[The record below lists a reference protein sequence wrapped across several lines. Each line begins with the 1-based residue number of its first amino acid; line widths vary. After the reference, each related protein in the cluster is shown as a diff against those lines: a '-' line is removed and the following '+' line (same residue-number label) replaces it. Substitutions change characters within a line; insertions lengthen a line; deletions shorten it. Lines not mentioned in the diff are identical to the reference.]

1 MRGAVH
7 WGEVLYQQGGYV
19 GGALNIAS
27 RVATQA
33 TPHQILI
40 TAAARTEIGALSQ
53 VTFTPLAA
61 RPLKGL
67 TEDLELFEVRSEHR
81 RSGERVRDPICG
93 MEMAPTD
100 VAARLVVKGREVA
113 FCCERCL
120 RVFLEAPQRL

>member
-1 MRGAVH
+1 MH

-61 RPLKGL
+61 RRLKGL
-67 TEDLELFEVRSEHR
+67 TGDLELFEVRSEHR

-100 VAARLVVKGREVA
+100 VAARLVVKGRELA

-120 RVFLEAPQRL
+120 RVFLEAPQKL